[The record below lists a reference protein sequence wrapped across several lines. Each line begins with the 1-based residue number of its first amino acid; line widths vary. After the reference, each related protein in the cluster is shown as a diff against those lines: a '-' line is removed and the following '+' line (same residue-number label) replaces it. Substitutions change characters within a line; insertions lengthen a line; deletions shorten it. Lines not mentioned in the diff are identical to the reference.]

1 MKEKGK
7 ILNGKNP
14 QTAVDKSFVHPS
26 FNRFY
31 GHYEQNLAFFG

>member
-14 QTAVDKSFVHPS
+14 QTAVDKSFVQPS
-26 FNRFY
+26 FHLFY
-31 GHYEQNLAFFG
+31 NYYEQNLELFG